1 MFNPK
6 PRKPGYS
13 RFKLVLSSVKYKYF
27 KNKKLKIIPVSMQY
41 RDPLKILWGF
51 DFFRAGHSI
60 PNKFKC
66 QRNFCFSHI
75 KRS

>member
-6 PRKPGYS
+6 PRKPGYF
-13 RFKLVLSSVKYKYF
+13 RFKLVLSYVKYKYF

-51 DFFRAGHSI
+51 DFFLGLATL
-60 PNKFKC
+60 F
-66 QRNFCFSHI
+66 
-75 KRS
+75 